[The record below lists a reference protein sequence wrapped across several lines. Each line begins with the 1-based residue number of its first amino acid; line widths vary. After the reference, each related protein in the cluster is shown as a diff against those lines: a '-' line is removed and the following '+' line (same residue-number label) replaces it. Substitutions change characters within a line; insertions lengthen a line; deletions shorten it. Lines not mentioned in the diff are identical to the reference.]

1 MANIPIYSGS
11 SDFVAYLIAYNAN
24 PTLPPP
30 TAFGFYNN
38 DIDFQ
43 TDADKITIF
52 CARRLG
58 WPIENVELQDVQFWT
73 AFEEAVTVY
82 GNELYAF
89 KQREDYISIEGSQ
102 NSYFSGVEFSETL
115 VTPNLQNIVRLSDEY
130 GEQAGVGGN
139 VTWYSGSIHLTQS
152 VQDYDLKS
160 LGSNPLR
167 NFR

>member
-43 TDADKITIF
+43 TDADKITVF

-58 WPIENVELQDVQFWT
+58 WPIENVELQDLNFILLLKKQQQFMETSYMPIKLEKICSIWK
-73 AFEEAVTVY
+73 VY
-82 GNELYAF
+82 LLPPQY
-89 KQREDYISIEGSQ
+89 
-102 NSYFSGVEFSETL
+102 
-115 VTPNLQNIVRLSDEY
+115 
-130 GEQAGVGGN
+130 
-139 VTWYSGSIHLTQS
+139 
-152 VQDYDLKS
+152 
-160 LGSNPLR
+160 
-167 NFR
+167 

>member
-43 TDADKITIF
+43 TDADKITVF

-58 WPIENVELQDVQFWT
+58 YPIENVELQDLNFWT
-73 AFEEAVTVY
+73 AFEEAT
-82 GNELYAF
+82 
-89 KQREDYISIEGSQ
+89 
-102 NSYFSGVEFSETL
+102 T
-115 VTPNLQNIVRLSDEY
+115 
-130 GEQAGVGGN
+130 
-139 VTWYSGSIHLTQS
+139 
-152 VQDYDLKS
+152 S
-160 LGSNPLR
+160 LW
-167 NFR
+167 